1 MGKRICSWYALW
13 KAIYFIRRGDTAI
26 AYDSVLQSIGECGA
40 FYEMFEINE
49 EAVSYRPWFATA
61 SAYVITAV
69 NEMLLQK
76 KGERIRILPCIPEH
90 IKDVSFKLS
99 THGAVTVTFEM
110 KDRKVN
116 KLNIDGSND
125 EYIIELP
132 KDVVYNGKEMKREN
146 RFIRYEIR
154 K

>member
-1 MGKRICSWYALW
+1 MKCASGSAHGTPFGKPSTLYA
-13 KAIYFIRRGDTAI
+13 AV
-26 AYDSVLQSIGECGA
+26 AYDLVLQSIGECGA

-76 KGERIRILPCIPEH
+76 KGEIIRILPCIPEQT
-90 IKDVSFKLS
+90 KDASFKLS
-99 THGAVTVTFEM
+99 AHGAVTVTFEM
-110 KDRKVN
+110 KDRKVS
-116 KLNIDGSND
+116 KLNIDGSDD

-132 KDVVYNGKEMKREN
+132 ESVHYNGKEIKREKG
-146 RFIRYEIR
+146 FVRYETR